1 MLHETIKNKTFM
13 ETLKFKT
20 GTNYEMRFIGD
31 SDLRVIFTCIK
42 LTEKT
47 ATFKNFQNS
56 EVFTKKIKVYDNV
69 EFIRSGSYSMAPT
82 ISANH
87 NI

>member
-1 MLHETIKNKTFM
+1 M

-56 EVFTKKIKVYDNV
+56 EVITKKIKVYDNC
-69 EFIRSGSYSMAPT
+69 EFIKARSYSMAPS

-87 NI
+87 NR

>member
-1 MLHETIKNKTFM
+1 M

-56 EVFTKKIKVYDNV
+56 EVISKKIRIYDNC
-69 EFIRSGSYSMAPT
+69 EFILAGSYSMAPS

-87 NI
+87 NK